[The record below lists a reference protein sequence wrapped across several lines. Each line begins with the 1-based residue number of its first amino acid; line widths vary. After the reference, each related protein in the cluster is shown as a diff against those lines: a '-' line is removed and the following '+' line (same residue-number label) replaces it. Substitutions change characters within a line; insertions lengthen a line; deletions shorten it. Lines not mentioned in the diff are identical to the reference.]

1 MKTFLKV
8 SLIFIGILC
17 VPLILFSV
25 FYHTPA
31 VQNIIKSSPLF
42 SHYQSTQK
50 TDTVD
55 KYGYPVFTIS
65 FKNGDG
71 LTVDVLS
78 SNILYGWTYE
88 HGEYVAYYSKPLA
101 SYRFFF
107 KYDKENSNQ
116 TPFNSETSSCF
127 LRTLSSLS
135 GLTAQDLSLNYFSD
149 SISSG
154 RAYAHFYY
162 CYKVVQYAG
171 IYGNS
176 TVEFS
181 SAEWYRLAGVRPYVE
196 SEKDIPNVSTALVP
210 FPYFRS
216 CLPDDFL
223 SNILPN
229 SVPDN
234 PILFLYTVGK
244 QLVGGST
251 FFMDVLTFNIGGV
264 SLFTVIF
271 GGGFLVYVGWVIVKW
286 FIPT

>member
-8 SLIFIGILC
+8 SLIFVAILC

-31 VQNIIKSSPLF
+31 VQNILKSSPLF
-42 SHYQSTQK
+42 SHSQLTQK
-50 TDTVD
+50 SDTVD

-78 SNILYGWTYE
+78 SEVLYGWTYE
-88 HGEYVAYYSKPLA
+88 NGEFIATYSKPLA
-101 SYRFFF
+101 SYRFYF
-107 KYDKENSNQ
+107 KFDQENSNQ
-116 TPFNSETSSCF
+116 TPFDSQTVSC
-127 LRTLSSLS
+127 LYRTVSSLS
-135 GLTAQDLSLNYFSD
+135 GISAQDLALNYFSAGT
-149 SISSG
+149 SSG

-162 CYKVVQYAG
+162 CYKVVQYGG
-171 IYGNS
+171 IYGNP

-181 SAEWYRLAGVRPYVE
+181 SAEWYRLAGVRPYVTP
-196 SEKDIPNVSTALVP
+196 EKDIPNVSSALIP
-210 FPYFRS
+210 FPYFRE
-216 CLPDDFL
+216 CLSDDFL
-223 SNILPN
+223 NNILPN
-229 SVPDN
+229 PVPDN

-244 QLVGGST
+244 QLVDGST

-264 SLFTVIF
+264 SLFTIVF